1 MTISSISCNRIL
13 ANHTNQVRDAVIAV
27 SAQRPSED
35 VRLVSQARAGGGRMT
50 LAGPYTGAADTDVDV
65 EIVSGAGALRASAP
79 TINGVGNGS
88 LAITALGVG
97 AVPELYTFTLLDA
110 GTPDVAAELDFFG
123 VVLAA
128 RAPGAAGNA
137 LALSVTRNLTDTPL
151 PFATLDAITAGTDT
165 FDGPEFDWGQPPATG
180 AGIPAGALRIRFERF
195 PTVHRAWKVWE
206 GGRFVYRLDPA
217 PPFDIPADTRVLEVS
232 GDYTLDLTDGVATE
246 VYTGVVTVYDF
257 AAQIEARSAL
267 VAVRGAIAR
276 DTAPGGMAVTD
287 IPLRTDAHAL
297 PAKSTVRAA
306 AFRGLDN
313 IVVDPGAPTENLT
326 LSFVGRT
333 ATGGGAWSVSGGV
346 SGALPNASTGVPYAH
361 GPVSFTIPALAAPPG
376 TTARISAVVT
386 LASRTDEEGL
396 PAICFKP
403 LRLGVAATDK
413 SVTFTYRRRPPADCV
428 CENMP
433 ALRVSDACLGLADGG
448 SEMALDAEYQTRL
461 ASLYQWRA
469 QHFSSNV
476 AFESRGAD
484 GLLRADTVDIEIAN
498 GATAALA
505 EALSEIYSS
514 ASALAQW
521 DAYWSAIQATLDPY
535 EGSAFS
541 GESTIG
547 LTSVVWTAEITV
559 SAGQIIRP
567 TVPNGRLYLVTLGG
581 QLGATEP
588 TWGSES
594 SPITDGSAQLEALP
608 PYWAASS
615 SITSGALLQPG
626 NGQVYKASGSGL
638 TGASEPYWPVGAE
651 SVSDNE
657 VVWERQTGGGG
668 GAVVL
673 PADIEVIRTAWF
685 ASGSSVAVLAYLL
698 VGGEIVKTVEGF
710 GVSEERAQADLDT
723 QIELWRV
730 RLSARLIK
738 SADVFVDSVVAR
750 MDHVRTLAGIVPKSD
765 ASGAGGSSCWRD
777 DPAATHWWV
786 DESGEYLP
794 AFTNKPYVS
803 VTRDESGK
811 IVSTQEFGFG
821 IVTPCEHRLKEGDRF
836 TITIRGAA
844 ASYAYAEGDTITIP
858 VIAAAAAPFTGGA
871 DGDPTQTW
879 TVRGSVSGALADWP
893 FDPDAPAPYSAGEI
907 TAELAPGGIPFQVGD
922 AIRIAIEGGRLRWRR
937 DGGAWTEG
945 DLYDVVHDLG
955 DGLTLTALAGA
966 APSFVEGDAWTYRA
980 VAKYGASRMR
990 QPRIGHAFAFD
1001 TDGVV
1006 IDVDLGAIAPIESVL
1021 LALHT
1026 LPDSAT
1032 LTIDGGDA
1040 APSDWSV
1047 TPAVCHGAILAV
1059 PANGA
1064 TARYLRVTIAGTVTG
1079 GTIGWLWAGVGW
1091 QPTVGASDLVLSRAY
1106 GLTRGAGINPAGLY
1120 RGRGQGGR
1128 WSWRVDDGGA
1138 LFDAELDALMTLL
1151 DHVAA
1156 QGLEPV
1162 ALVPDIRVPSRTSVA
1177 ILDADSVELADN
1189 MNWQTSQ
1196 RAVSLDLPFRA
1207 VLQ

>member
-1 MTISSISCNRIL
+1 
-13 ANHTNQVRDAVIAV
+13 
-27 SAQRPSED
+27 
-35 VRLVSQARAGGGRMT
+35 
-50 LAGPYTGAADTDVDV
+50 
-65 EIVSGAGALRASAP
+65 
-79 TINGVGNGS
+79 
-88 LAITALGVG
+88 
-97 AVPELYTFTLLDA
+97 
-110 GTPDVAAELDFFG
+110 
-123 VVLAA
+123 
-128 RAPGAAGNA
+128 
-137 LALSVTRNLTDTPL
+137 
-151 PFATLDAITAGTDT
+151 
-165 FDGPEFDWGQPPATG
+165 
-180 AGIPAGALRIRFERF
+180 
-195 PTVHRAWKVWE
+195 
-206 GGRFVYRLDPA
+206 
-217 PPFDIPADTRVLEVS
+217 
-232 GDYTLDLTDGVATE
+232 
-246 VYTGVVTVYDF
+246 
-257 AAQIEARSAL
+257 AQIEARSAL

-333 ATGGGAWSVSGGV
+333 AAGGGAWSVAGGV

-386 LASRTDEEGL
+386 LTSRTDEEGL

-461 ASLYQWRA
+461 EDLYEWRRDFLA
-469 QHFSSNV
+469 SNV
-476 AFESRGAD
+476 SIYLAQSAANAGKAV
-484 GLLRADTVDIEIAN
+484 LRADRYDIEFVDRVCAIYAD
-498 GATAALA
+498 
-505 EALSEIYSS
+505 ALSEIYES
-514 ASALAQW
+514 ASARLEW
-521 DAYWSAIQATLDPY
+521 DAALATLQAFAATFDGIP
-535 EGSAFS
+535 GSV
-541 GESTIG
+541 G
-547 LTSVVWTAEITV
+547 L
-559 SAGQIIRP
+559 AGGGKQAVTWGANLDVGPDTLIKP
-567 TVPNGRLYLVTLGG
+567 TTQNGRLYLVTAAG

-588 TWGSES
+588 DWGAASN
-594 SPITDGSAQLEALP
+594 PITDGSATLEILP
-608 PYWAASS
+608 AYWAA
-615 SITSGALLQPG
+615 TAARALGDAAEPG
-626 NGQVYKASGSGL
+626 NGERYVVTTAG
-638 TGASEPYWPVGAE
+638 TTDATEPYWPVGAGTVVDG
-651 SVSDNE
+651 S
-657 VVWERQTGGGG
+657 VVWTRVGSSESAVALADLVDYVDGGLYWYSTTQNMD
-668 GAVVL
+668 AVVQS
-673 PADIEVIRTAWF
+673 F
-685 ASGSSVAVLAYLL
+685 S
-698 VGGEIVKTVEGF
+698 
-710 GVSEERAQADLDT
+710 
-723 QIELWRV
+723 
-730 RLSARLIK
+730 
-738 SADVFVDSVVAR
+738 AR
-750 MDHVRTLAGIVPKSD
+750 MDVCRTLAGIVPKSD

-777 DPAATHWWV
+777 DPSATHWWV

-803 VTRDESGK
+803 VARDESGK

-871 DGDPTQTW
+871 DGDPTQLW

-893 FDPDAPAPYSAGEI
+893 FDPDAPAPYIDGEI

-955 DGLTLTALAGA
+955 DGLTLTAQSGQS
-966 APSFVEGDAWTYRA
+966 PSFVEGDAWAYRA

-990 QPRIGHAFAFD
+990 SPRIGQAFEFAGS
-1001 TDGVV
+1001 GVV
-1006 IDVDLGAIAPIESVL
+1006 IDVDFGAIAPIEAVL
-1021 LALHT
+1021 IALHT
-1026 LPDSAT
+1026 LPAGAT
-1032 LTIDGGDA
+1032 ATVAGGDA
-1040 APSDWSV
+1040 APDEWSV
-1047 TPAVCHGAILAV
+1047 SPDVQHGAILAV
-1059 PANGA
+1059 PPAGA
-1064 TARYLRVTIAGTVTG
+1064 SARYLRVTVSGAGAG
-1079 GTIGWLWAGVGW
+1079 AAIGWLWAGVGW

-1128 WSWRVDDGGA
+1128 WQWRVDDGGA

-1151 DHVAA
+1151 DHV
-1156 QGLEPV
+1156 
-1162 ALVPDIRVPSRTSVA
+1162 
-1177 ILDADSVELADN
+1177 
-1189 MNWQTSQ
+1189 
-1196 RAVSLDLPFRA
+1196 
-1207 VLQ
+1207 